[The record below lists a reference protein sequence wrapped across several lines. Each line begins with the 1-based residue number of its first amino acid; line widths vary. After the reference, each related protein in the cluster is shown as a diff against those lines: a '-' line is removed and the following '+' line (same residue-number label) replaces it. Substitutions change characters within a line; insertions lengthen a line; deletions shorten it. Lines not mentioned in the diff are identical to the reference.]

1 MNFPLFET
9 LCIENGTV
17 KNIALHQQRY
27 EQSLHC
33 FYAKS
38 AVNIYDILQQIEK
51 TAQFSTALCHGLV
64 RCRFDYNRDDCLIRF
79 FPYQRTSYRTFKPIV
94 CDEIDY
100 ALKYNDR
107 TVLTKLFDR
116 RDNCDEVII
125 IKQGKV
131 TDCTIGNL
139 VFRKGSQ
146 WLTPDT
152 PLLNGTQRQRLLAI
166 GKIREHRIRM
176 EDIASYDEIRLIN
189 AMNDLNQF
197 ITL

>member
-27 EQSLHC
+27 EQSLHR

-131 TDCTIGNL
+131 TDCTIKYTSL
-139 VFRKGSQ
+139 QTIISCHHSATLYPHIK
-146 WLTPDT
+146 
-152 PLLNGTQRQRLLAI
+152 RQTALQPNNVV
-166 GKIREHRIRM
+166 K
-176 EDIASYDEIRLIN
+176 
-189 AMNDLNQF
+189 
-197 ITL
+197 